1 MGKSRTI
8 GQRRRRQKRGKE
20 GGDYDRE
27 RRCIRG
33 KEGRVS
39 EKDDFVLL
47 KTMLDK
53 VTRCCRGR
61 GVFV

>member
-1 MGKSRTI
+1 MLGKSRTI
-8 GQRRRRQKRGKE
+8 GQRRRGQKRGKE

-27 RRCIRG
+27 PRCIRG
-33 KEGRVS
+33 KEARVS

-53 VTRCCRGR
+53 VTLC
-61 GVFV
+61 

>member
-1 MGKSRTI
+1 MVKAEEKTEAW
-8 GQRRRRQKRGKE
+8 E
-20 GGDYDRE
+20 GRWCGDYDRE
-27 RRCIRG
+27 PRCIRG

-53 VTRCCRGR
+53 VTRCCRDR
-61 GVFV
+61 GVFRLV